1 MARKLNLCILFI
13 DMERSAG
20 SLPYRVLACADAPHR
35 AIVLKRQGPIGHF
48 VPLARTD
55 GRACFSKDDL
65 PDVLAKLFDAPQ
77 LRKLG
82 GGLGNSRASPES
94 QLGQHGQGPNQRAH
108 SQGSQGSSQGSPQGS
123 SQGSS
128 QGKVLSQ
135 PTFL

>member
-1 MARKLNLCILFI
+1 MARRLDLCILFI

-20 SLPYRVLACADAPHR
+20 SLPYRVLACADSPSR

-55 GRACFSKDDL
+55 GRACFSKSDL
-65 PDVLAKLFDAPQ
+65 PDVLTKLFDAPQ

-82 GGLGNSRASPES
+82 QGLGRDQSNA
-94 QLGQHGQGPNQRAH
+94 GQG
-108 SQGSQGSSQGSPQGS
+108 QGSQGQTQRERSPALSPGLSQGG
-123 SQGSS
+123 SQGGS
-128 QGKVLSQ
+128 QGEVLSA